1 MAVRSR
7 TSHENTGSPFT
18 AQGDDLLNRS
28 MLCRRSVNAAVV
40 ALMLLSGSVVAVAP
54 TPAEAVAV
62 LTAGMT
68 GPRPSATRIPF
79 SISDKVSASVDV
91 GTGNLLVT
99 TSDLALPGIQGDLQL
114 GLTYN
119 SLRLGTGAA
128 LPSGSAG
135 AGWAMRVGQDTK
147 VVLNSDNSV
156 LYLAPEGREGLFQ
169 PSGATAYTAPAG
181 FKVAMVKTASG
192 WTITDH
198 DSNSVS
204 AFDSTGRLVSI
215 RDRNAQTSTFT
226 YTSGKLTQI
235 VSTRGGTGARTAN
248 LTWSGNLTTIAQ
260 TGDEGTPRSVVYTY
274 TSGKLTKITDPT
286 SRDTRFGYDATTGD
300 LTTITNGAG
309 KQTAIQYDTS
319 HRVKKVTQEN
329 PAGGAATRFTYYS
342 AGETLVASPNNTEA
356 TPANGPQTDY
366 FLNAQELVTSVTD
379 PLGRG
384 RAKTY
389 TPFHDVATSTSGTGG
404 VTVFGHDPA
413 VNAGESLT
421 SITSPTGAKSTAT
434 YANTGAA
441 RYLPSGGTDE
451 QGNNKLLTYDGAGNP
466 LSSTNAT
473 ASATSK
479 VDYNADGTLN
489 TSTDPRD
496 NLTDYTAN
504 TDHQV
509 TDITP
514 PAGSSLA
521 PTVISYDGFGRLHAV
536 RDGRGLRTIYA
547 YDRADRVK
555 TIQYSDTTP
564 DVAFTYDDAG
574 NVLTRTD
581 ASGTTTFTYDA
592 QNRVTSR
599 TATSGGGTLSYGY
612 DKAGNLTSKTDA
624 RGTTGYVY
632 DAANQVTEM
641 TLPNGQ
647 KTAFAY
653 DDNGKRTDTWFN
665 ANVSRTTFAAHTKT
679 VFDKAGRISR
689 TWTSRASNDATKTF
703 DTGFCYSPHVAGQ
716 ACPSASA
723 GTDTGLIKWSTD
735 NLNSALSLYSY
746 DTSNRLTAVSNLGG
760 HDYAYTYDK
769 AGNRL
774 TAKVDG
780 TTAQTLTYNTGNQ
793 ISNTGYSHDA
803 AGNRTADPTRGNFTY
818 NAAGQTTARTQGS
831 SSSTYTWGGGDQNE
845 LVSSTTG
852 GSTTSYVYGRN
863 DTNGVPMLQSITKD
877 GQTSYIDTDP
887 TGSPIALHTPAGVHY
902 YALDNQ
908 GSPVNLITNAGA
920 VSATYTYDPAG
931 KQLSATGTAA
941 SSNPIRHTRGLLDE
955 NTGWLKHGVR
965 WHDSAT
971 GNWTALDPISLI
983 LEPDIASRYAY
994 VGGNPVNRVDP
1005 TGLYADTSRACLA
1018 GAVGAAIY
1026 AWPAGPGAV
1035 TAAAAGACLTGVITN
1050 WISNG
1055 LGD

>member
-1 MAVRSR
+1 M
-7 TSHENTGSPFT
+7 
-18 AQGDDLLNRS
+18 
-28 MLCRRSVNAAVV
+28 
-40 ALMLLSGSVVAVAP
+40 
-54 TPAEAVAV
+54 
-62 LTAGMT
+62 LTAALT

-119 SLRLGTGAA
+119 SLRLGAGTA

-147 VVLNSDNSV
+147 VILNSDNSV

-169 PSGATAYTAPAG
+169 PSGATGYTAPAG

-204 AFDSTGRLVSI
+204 TFDSAGRLVSI
-215 RDRNAQTSTFT
+215 TDRNAQTSRFT
-226 YTSGKLTQI
+226 YTSGKLTQV
-235 VSTRGGTGARTAN
+235 VSTRGGAGARTAN
-248 LTWSGNLTTIAQ
+248 LTWSGNLTAITQ

-274 TSGKLTKITDPT
+274 TSGRLTKVSDPT
-286 SRDTRFGYDATTGD
+286 SKDTQFGYDATTGD

-309 KQTAIQYDTS
+309 KQTAIQYDAS

-329 PAGGAATRFTYYS
+329 PNGGAATRFTYYS

-356 TPANGPQTDY
+356 TPSNGPQTDY
-366 FLNAQELVTSVTD
+366 FLNAQELVTSAAD

-421 SITSPTGAKSTAT
+421 SVTAPTGAKSTAA

-441 RYLPSGGTDE
+441 KYLPSGGTDE
-451 QGNNKLLTYDGAGNP
+451 QGNNRLFTYDGAGNP
-466 LSSTNAT
+466 LSTANTA

-479 VDYNADGTLN
+479 VGYNADGTLN

-496 NLTDYTAN
+496 NLTDYSAD

-509 TDITP
+509 TGITP
-514 PAGSSLA
+514 PAGSSLL
-521 PTVISYDGFGRLHAV
+521 PTVVSYDGFGRLHAV

-564 DVAFTYDDAG
+564 DVAFTYDGAG

-592 QNRVTSR
+592 QNRITSR

-612 DKAGNLTSKTDA
+612 DKTGNLTSKTDA
-624 RGTTGYVY
+624 RGTTTYSY

-641 TLPNGQ
+641 TTPGGQ

-653 DDNGKRTDTWFN
+653 DNDGKRTDTWFATN
-665 ANVSRTTFAAHTKT
+665 AARTTFAAHTKT
-679 VFDKAGRISR
+679 TFDKSGRISR

-703 DTGFCYSPHVAGQ
+703 DTGFCYSPRVAGQ
-716 ACPSASA
+716 PCPSASA

-735 NLNSALSLYSY
+735 NLTGAVSLYSY
-746 DTSNRLTAVSNLGG
+746 DTSNRLTAVSNYGG

-793 ISNTGYSHDA
+793 ISNAGYGHDA
-803 AGNRTADPTRGNFTY
+803 AGNRTADPAQGTFTY
-818 NAAGQTTARTQGS
+818 NAAGQTTTRTQGS

-845 LVSSTTG
+845 LVSTTTG
-852 GSTTSYVYGRN
+852 ADTTGYVYGRS
-863 DTNGVPMLQSITKD
+863 DAYGVPVLQSFTKN
-877 GQTSYIDTDP
+877 GRTSYIDTDP
-887 TGSPIALHTPAGVHY
+887 TGTPLSFQRPDGTTHY

-908 GSPVNLITNAGA
+908 SSPVTLIDSSGA
-920 VSATYTYDPAG
+920 VTATYSYDPAG
-931 KQLSATGTAA
+931 RQLTASGAA
-941 SSNPIRHTRGLLDE
+941 SAANPVRYARGLLDE
-955 NTGWLKHGVR
+955 TTGWLKRGVR
-965 WHDSAT
+965 WHDPTT

-983 LEPDIASRYAY
+983 LEPDMASRYAY
-994 VGGNPVNRVDP
+994 VGGDPVNRIDP
-1005 TGLYADTSRACLA
+1005 TGLKADTSKACLA
-1018 GAVGAAIY
+1018 GA
-1026 AWPAGPGAV
+1026 
-1035 TAAAAGACLTGVITN
+1035 AAGAIGSLSGVATAPGVIPAAALGCIGGVVGS
-1050 WISNG
+1050 WIVNG
-1055 LGD
+1055 PGD